1 MCVKLRLC
9 LSNAEF
15 ICMDVLDKNI
25 LKQLQKNNRISS
37 EDLGMIVGLSA
48 TACQR
53 RLKKLRQSSV
63 ISQEVAV
70 LNGIEFDN
78 YVTVIVE
85 VTLKQGATG
94 NIDNFKKRMLSCEQ
108 VQQCFYVTGLSDFIL
123 IITSNNML
131 EYEKLTKSLFFIDN
145 NIQKFHSTVSMENVK
160 VGLSIP
166 I

>member
-1 MCVKLRLC
+1 
-9 LSNAEF
+9 
-15 ICMDVLDKNI
+15 MDVLDKKI
-25 LKQLQKNNRISS
+25 LKELQNNNRISS

-53 RLKKLRQSSV
+53 RLKKLRKSNV
-63 ISQEVAV
+63 ISNEIAV

-85 VTLKQGATG
+85 VTIKQGAAQ
-94 NIDNFKKRMLSCEQ
+94 NIYKFKKKMLDCEQ
-108 VQQCFYVTGLSDFIL
+108 VQQCFYVTGQADFIL
-123 IITSNNML
+123 IITTKNML
-131 EYEKLTKSLFFIDN
+131 EYEKLTKKLFFVDN

-160 VGLSIP
+160 AGLNIP

>member
-1 MCVKLRLC
+1 
-9 LSNAEF
+9 
-15 ICMDVLDKNI
+15 MDTLDKKI
-25 LKQLQKNNRISS
+25 LKQLQENNRISS

-53 RLKKLRQSSV
+53 RLKKLRQSNV
-63 ISQEVAV
+63 ISKEVAV
-70 LNGIEFDN
+70 LSGVEFDS

-85 VTLKQGATG
+85 VTMKQGATS
-94 NIDNFKKRMLSCEQ
+94 NIDNFKKRMLACEQ
-108 VQQCFYVTGLSDFIL
+108 VQQCFYVTGQTDFIL
-123 IITSNNML
+123 IITAKNML
-131 EYEKLTKSLFFIDN
+131 EYEKLTKKLFFVDN